1 MKLVRNQLANFMFS
15 KSDIEKIQTELT
27 SYDKAREKLQSLT
40 RNATRL
46 CSWAIIQV
54 HRGNLSQATKTLNE
68 AKQSLDELQSL
79 LSAHAELPQFGQV
92 LVAFQEYA
100 EAKLLFQLKRSGK
113 IAALRDV
120 GTSNTAYLLGMLD
133 FIGEMRRMIL
143 DALRRGNANEAQS
156 LLTKM
161 ESLYEDLMSLDH
173 TSILPNFRR
182 KLDADRR
189 ILEATR
195 GDVATDLRRV
205 SLEKALRSVE
215 RKLGSK
221 GSKRG

>member
-1 MKLVRNQLANFMFS
+1 MLS
-15 KSDIEKIQTELT
+15 KSDVEKIQAELL
-27 SYDKAREKLQSLT
+27 SYDKAREKLQTLT

-54 HRGNLSQATKTLNE
+54 HRGKLGEATKTLNE
-68 AKQSLDELQSL
+68 AKRSLDELQSL
-79 LSAHAELPQFGQV
+79 LTAHSELPQFGQV

-100 EAKLLFQLKRSGK
+100 EAKLLFHLKKKGT
-113 IAALRDV
+113 IASLQDV
-120 GTSNTAYLLGMLD
+120 GTSSTAYLLGMLD

-143 DALRRGNANEAQS
+143 DALRRGDADQAQN

-161 ESLYEDLMSLDH
+161 EGLYEELMSLDR

-182 KLDADRR
+182 KLDAARR
-189 ILEATR
+189 ILETTR

-215 RKLGSK
+215 RKLSSSGK
-221 GSKRG
+221 TKRG

>member
-1 MKLVRNQLANFMFS
+1 MLS
-15 KSDIEKIQTELT
+15 KSDIEKIQAELL
-27 SYDKAREKLQSLT
+27 SYDKAREKLQTLT

-54 HRGNLSQATKTLNE
+54 HRGKLGEAIKTLAE
-68 AKQSLDELQSL
+68 AKRSLDELQNL
-79 LSAHAELPQFGQV
+79 LTAHSELPQFGQV

-100 EAKLLFQLKRSGK
+100 EAKLLFHLKKTGT
-113 IAALRDV
+113 IASLQDV

-143 DALRRGNANEAQS
+143 DALRRGDAGQAQK

-161 ESLYEDLMSLDH
+161 EGLYEELMSLDR

-205 SLEKALRSVE
+205 SLEKALHSVE
-215 RKLGSK
+215 RKLGSSGK
-221 GSKRG
+221 AKRG

>member
-1 MKLVRNQLANFMFS
+1 MLS
-15 KSDIEKIQTELT
+15 KSDTEKIQTELL

-54 HRGNLSQATKTLNE
+54 HRGKLGEATKTLNE
-68 AKQSLDELQSL
+68 AKRALDELQNL
-79 LSAHAELPQFGQV
+79 LTAHTELPQFGQV
-92 LVAFQEYA
+92 LVAFQEYT
-100 EAKLLFQLKRSGK
+100 EAKLLFHLKKNGT
-113 IAALRDV
+113 IASLHEV
-120 GTSNTAYLLGMLD
+120 GTSSTAYLLGMLD
-133 FIGEMRRMIL
+133 FIGEIRRMIL
-143 DALRRGNANEAQS
+143 DALRHGDTDLAQN

-161 ESLYEDLMSLDH
+161 EGLYEELMSLDR

-215 RKLGSK
+215 RKLAA
-221 GSKRG
+221 KRG

>member
-1 MKLVRNQLANFMFS
+1 MLTKG
-15 KSDIEKIQTELT
+15 DIERIQAELI
-27 SYDKAREKLQSLT
+27 SYDKARERLQTLT
-40 RNATRL
+40 RDATRF

-54 HRGNLSQATKTLNE
+54 HRGKLSQASKTLGE
-68 AKQSLDELQSL
+68 ARRALDELETL

-100 EAKLLFQLKRSGK
+100 EAKLIFEMKKHGRLASQK
-113 IAALRDV
+113 DV
-120 GTSNTAYLLGMLD
+120 GTSSTAYLLGMLD
-133 FIGEMRRMIL
+133 FVGEMRRMTL
-143 DALRRGNANEAQS
+143 DALRKGNADEAER
-156 LLTKM
+156 LLSTM
-161 ESLYEDLMSLDH
+161 EQVYEDLMSLDR

-182 KLDADRR
+182 KLDAARR

-215 RKLGSK
+215 RRLGSS
-221 GSKRG
+221 GRDSKRG

>member
-1 MKLVRNQLANFMFS
+1 MLS
-15 KSDIEKIQTELT
+15 KSDIERIQAELL
-27 SYDKAREKLQSLT
+27 SYDTAREKLQTLT

-54 HRGNLSQATKTLNE
+54 HRAKLNE
-68 AKQSLDELQSL
+68 ANKTLAEAKRSLDELERL

-100 EAKLLFQLKRSGK
+100 EAKLVFEMKKSGRL
-113 IAALRDV
+113 ASLRDV
-120 GTSNTAYLLGMLD
+120 GTSSTAYLLGMLD
-133 FIGEMRRMIL
+133 FVGEMRRMTL
-143 DALRRGNANEAQS
+143 DALRRGKAEEAQT
-156 LLTKM
+156 LLTMM
-161 ESLYEDLMSLDH
+161 EKVYEDLMALDR

-182 KLDADRR
+182 KLDAARR
-189 ILEATR
+189 IVEATR

-215 RKLGSK
+215 RKLGASVK
-221 GSKRG
+221 AKRG

>member
-1 MKLVRNQLANFMFS
+1 MLS
-15 KSDIEKIQTELT
+15 KSDIERIQAELL
-27 SYDKAREKLQSLT
+27 SYDTAREKLQTLT

-54 HRGNLSQATKTLNE
+54 HRGKLTEANKTLAE
-68 AKQSLDELQSL
+68 AKRSLDELARL

-100 EAKLLFQLKRSGK
+100 EGKLVFEMKKSGRL
-113 IAALRDV
+113 ASLRDV
-120 GTSNTAYLLGMLD
+120 GTSSTAYLLGMLD
-133 FIGEMRRMIL
+133 FVGEMRRMTL
-143 DALRRGNANEAQS
+143 DALRRGKAEEAQT
-156 LLTKM
+156 LLSTM
-161 ESLYEDLMSLDH
+161 ERVYEDLMALDR

-182 KLDADRR
+182 KLDAARR

-215 RKLGSK
+215 RKLGASVK
-221 GSKRG
+221 AKRG

>member
-1 MKLVRNQLANFMFS
+1 MLS
-15 KSDIEKIQTELT
+15 KSDIDRIQAELL
-27 SYDKAREKLQSLT
+27 SYDRARERLQTLT

-54 HRGNLSQATKTLNE
+54 HRGKLDQASKTLAD
-68 AKQSLDELQSL
+68 AKRLLDELGRL

-100 EAKLLFQLKRSGK
+100 EAKLLFQIRKSGTL
-113 IAALRDV
+113 ASLHDV
-120 GTSNTAYLLGMLD
+120 GTSSTAYLLGMLD
-133 FIGEMRRMIL
+133 FVGEMRRMTL
-143 DALRRGNANEAQS
+143 DALRKGNADEAQN
-156 LLTKM
+156 LLTTM
-161 ESLYEDLMSLDH
+161 ERVYEDLMSIDR

-182 KLDADRR
+182 KLDAARR
-189 ILEATR
+189 IVETTR

-215 RKLGSK
+215 GKLVPSIK

>member
-1 MKLVRNQLANFMFS
+1 MLS
-15 KSDIEKIQTELT
+15 KSDTEKIQAELL

-54 HRGNLSQATKTLNE
+54 HRGKLGEATKTLNE
-68 AKQSLDELQSL
+68 AKRALDELQNL
-79 LSAHAELPQFGQV
+79 LTAHTELPQFGQV
-92 LVAFQEYA
+92 LVAFQEYT
-100 EAKLLFQLKRSGK
+100 EAKLLFHLKKNGT
-113 IAALRDV
+113 IASLHEV
-120 GTSNTAYLLGMLD
+120 GTSSTAYLLGMLD
-133 FIGEMRRMIL
+133 FIGEIRRMIL
-143 DALRRGNANEAQS
+143 DALRHGDTDLAQD

-161 ESLYEDLMSLDH
+161 EGLYEELMSLDR

-215 RKLGSK
+215 RKLGSS
-221 GSKRG
+221 GRAAKRG

>member
-1 MKLVRNQLANFMFS
+1 MFS

-161 ESLYEDLMSLDH
+161 EGLYEDLMSLDH